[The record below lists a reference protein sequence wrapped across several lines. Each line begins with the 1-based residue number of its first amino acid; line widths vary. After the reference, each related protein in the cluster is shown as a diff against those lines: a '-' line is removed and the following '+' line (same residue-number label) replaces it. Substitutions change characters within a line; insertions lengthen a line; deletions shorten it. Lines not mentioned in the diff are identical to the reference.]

1 MLAVPGSPWEI
12 PLLAVPASHP
22 SDRWLARL
30 IEAPLPGVRRELE
43 ARDFWFLTAE
53 EIHRREPV
61 LAAAAELIDLVP
73 SLAAIV
79 RQHVRHVT
87 LLRAQDGYDISH
99 SEPRWPDWIFVS
111 VPETSSD
118 VSALR
123 AADNIVHEAMHLQLT
138 QLELVQPLV
147 DDRQTMLWSPWKEE
161 PRDLQGNLH
170 GLYVFRCVGEFL
182 RRLQERDRLTGSA
195 AAWIKQRLSDIEQEV
210 SLLPLGDLASGLT
223 GEGRLF
229 LSSLA
234 GGSMSRAPQ
243 NAAASGEQKKNFPTG
258 GEV

>member
-12 PLLAVPASHP
+12 PLLSIAATHP
-22 SDRWLARL
+22 PDRWLARL
-30 IEAPLPGVRRELE
+30 IDAPLPSVRRELE
-43 ARDFWFLTAE
+43 ARDFWFLTSD
-53 EIHRREPV
+53 EIHRRESV
-61 LAAAAELIDLVP
+61 LAAAADLIDFVP
-73 SLAAIV
+73 SLASIV
-79 RQHVRHVT
+79 RRHVRHLS
-87 LLRAQDGYDISH
+87 LLRAHEAYDISH

-111 VPETSSD
+111 APETRSE

-147 DDRQTMLWSPWKEE
+147 ADRQTMLWSPWKEE

-210 SLLPLGDLASGLT
+210 SLLALGDLASGLT
-223 GEGRLF
+223 DEGRLF
-229 LSSLA
+229 LSSIA
-234 GGSMSRAPQ
+234 GGA
-243 NAAASGEQKKNFPTG
+243 
-258 GEV
+258 